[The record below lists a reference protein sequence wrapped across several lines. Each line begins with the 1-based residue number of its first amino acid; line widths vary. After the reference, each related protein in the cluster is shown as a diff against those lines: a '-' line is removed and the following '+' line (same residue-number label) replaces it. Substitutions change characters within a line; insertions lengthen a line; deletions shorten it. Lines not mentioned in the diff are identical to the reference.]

1 METKGKRL
9 QYSGISLGAVLV
21 MAFVLAQPTMNHA
34 YAVGIEGLP
43 AYDDCELRGV
53 TELQFDHELLTAGQ
67 QPEDPISMNTV
78 RNGNIVKTIHAEKEI
93 FDCRLNQGNLRVI
106 VDVTTYIELYE
117 NIADREV
124 IASNAVAVTCIKDER
139 TSTAIDCESKP
150 ISSSPVP
157 VGSDCRELNYITH
170 PQEMNTVNKG
180 ATAKTI
186 EAQKEVFICAL
197 GEPRIIVDSEPEGCI
212 IDGQEPEALNG
223 DSVPF
228 VCFPTLKKVEIILFT
243 EVYENLATQTV
254 TDVQFHSMRCVV
266 LITNDHFDEDPEDDV
281 QDATVE
287 TCQFSSI
294 EN

>member
-1 METKGKRL
+1 MIT
-9 QYSGISLGAVLV
+9 
-21 MAFVLAQPTMNHA
+21 AFVLVQPTMNNA
-34 YAVGIEGLP
+34 YAVGVQGLP

-53 TELQFDHELLTAGQ
+53 TEPEKYDSLS

-78 RNGNIVKTIHAEKEI
+78 RNQNIVKTVHAEKEI

-124 IASNAVAVTCIKDER
+124 VSSNAVAVTCVKDEG
-139 TSTAIDCESKP
+139 TAAVIDCESKP

-157 VGSDCRELNYITH
+157 VGNDCVELNYITH
-170 PQEMNTVNKG
+170 PQEMNTVTKG

-186 EAQKEVFICAL
+186 EAQKEVFICPL
-197 GEPRIIVDSEPEGCI
+197 GEPV
-212 IDGQEPEALNG
+212 NG
-223 DSVPF
+223 DSIEAQTQVCSFVIIPF
-228 VCFPTLKKVEIILFT
+228 ECFPTLKKVEIILFT

-281 QDATVE
+281 RDATVE
-287 TCQFSSI
+287 SCKLTSI

>member
-1 METKGKRL
+1 MNQTTKLDKPKYL
-9 QYSGISLGAVLV
+9 AISAAALLV
-21 MAFVLAQPTMNHA
+21 TAFVLVQPAMQTA
-34 YAVGIEGLP
+34 YAVGIQGLP
-43 AYDDCELRGV
+43 AYDDCNLSGV
-53 TELQFDHELLTAGQ
+53 TELHFDSELFTGQ

-124 IASNAVAVTCIKDER
+124 IASNAVAVTCIKDEV
-139 TSTAIDCESKP
+139 TATVIDCESKP

-170 PQEMNTVNKG
+170 PQEMNTVTKG

-186 EAQKEVFICAL
+186 EAQKEVFICPL
-197 GEPRIIVDSEPEGCI
+197 GDPIGVLGVDAQNGVCVDGII
-212 IDGQEPEALNG
+212 
-223 DSVPF
+223 PF
-228 VCFPTLKKVEIILFT
+228 ECFPTLKKVEIILFN

-254 TDVQFHSMRCVV
+254 TDVQFHAMRCVV

-287 TCQFSSI
+287 TCQFSTI